1 MKVLLVDDEPFILQ
15 GLSVLIDWAAEGCEI
30 VKMASNGKE
39 ALLYLEDHEADLVIT
54 DIKMPVMSGLELL
67 EQIRGRQISDAFFI
81 ILSGY
86 NDFSYAQKAIRYA
99 CMDYLVKPVQKE
111 ALLELIRKAK
121 SSLAVTEQNAEN
133 ERRMQ
138 EMQLKQY
145 IIALLRGKQNEE
157 ELKYV
162 KERLR
167 LGDGG
172 LRYIHISM
180 QNISD
185 IEELSDSELQVIRS
199 QMYDYA
205 MEILE
210 DDGSHLFRELLD
222 YEEDYEIGFVYADY
236 MAAERMMDRDE
247 FLPVSY
253 THLTLPTKA

>member
-157 ELKYV
+157 ELTAWGW
-162 KERLR
+162 R
-167 LGDGG
+167 
-172 LRYIHISM
+172 
-180 QNISD
+180 
-185 IEELSDSELQVIRS
+185 
-199 QMYDYA
+199 
-205 MEILE
+205 
-210 DDGSHLFRELLD
+210 
-222 YEEDYEIGFVYADY
+222 
-236 MAAERMMDRDE
+236 
-247 FLPVSY
+247 
-253 THLTLPTKA
+253 LTLHSYQYAEYFGY

>member
-1 MKVLLVDDEPFILQ
+1 MFRVFLVEDEMVVRESIKKN
-15 GLSVLIDWAAEGCEI
+15 VDWESYGFKLAGEAGDGEI
-30 VKMASNGKE
+30 AYSQIKE
-39 ALLYLEDHEADLVIT
+39 IRPDLVIT

-162 KERLR
+162 KGE
-167 LGDGG
+167 
-172 LRYIHISM
+172 
-180 QNISD
+180 
-185 IEELSDSELQVIRS
+185 
-199 QMYDYA
+199 
-205 MEILE
+205 
-210 DDGSHLFRELLD
+210 
-222 YEEDYEIGFVYADY
+222 
-236 MAAERMMDRDE
+236 
-247 FLPVSY
+247 
-253 THLTLPTKA
+253 